1 MLYEGGL
8 RVPFIAWW
16 PGEIPRG
23 TLCRAPIISVDLFP
37 TLADL
42 AAAPMPAQDVD
53 GVSIASLLR
62 GSNRLNRTDLFWH
75 FPGYLG
81 TGHGQWRTTPVGAI
95 RSGDYKLLQF
105 FENDRVELYN
115 LATDIGERNNLARVK
130 PALANQL
137 KAKLMV
143 WRESIEAPM
152 PRRRASL

>member
-53 GVSIASLLR
+53 GVSISSLLR
-62 GSNRLNRTDLFWH
+62 GSNRLNRTDLYWH

-137 KAKLMV
+137 KAKLMS